1 MSDTIEAGAPGEG
14 GEPAAVVSKKNKYRR
29 PKPWDVDGI
38 DHWKLDDWKPE
49 YLKAPLLE
57 ESSFATLFPAYREK
71 YLREV
76 WPLVTNELLVRH
88 TAEDAESTRS
98 PLACARL

>member
-1 MSDTIEAGAPGEG
+1 MAEDATDLVP
-14 GEPAAVVSKKNKYRR
+14 EPTEPVSKKNKYRR

-38 DHWKLDDWKPE
+38 EHWKIDEWKPD
-49 YLKAPLLE
+49 YMKAPLLE

-76 WPLVTNELLVRH
+76 WPLVTNELLVGP
-88 TAEDAESTRS
+88 AS
-98 PLACARL
+98 